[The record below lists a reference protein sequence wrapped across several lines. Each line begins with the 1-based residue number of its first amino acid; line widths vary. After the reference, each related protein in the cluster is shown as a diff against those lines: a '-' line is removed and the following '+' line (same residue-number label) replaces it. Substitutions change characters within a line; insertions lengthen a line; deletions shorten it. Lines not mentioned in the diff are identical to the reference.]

1 MNCAPSEMTS
11 ETGRAGAD
19 MEDDMTS
26 DDGGMN
32 HSVGLLAEAV
42 AAFRARAHETS
53 AAAEE
58 VVREAR
64 ECLSL
69 RSWHGA
75 NIIPI
80 GSGPTLPGTSSGVQ
94 IKEG

>member
-1 MNCAPSEMTS
+1 MSN
-11 ETGRAGAD
+11 
-19 MEDDMTS
+19 

-42 AAFRARAHETS
+42 AALRARAHETS

-69 RSWHGA
+69 RNWHGA
-75 NIIPI
+75 HVIPI
-80 GSGPTLPGTSSGVQ
+80 GSGPTLTGPSSSVQ

>member
-1 MNCAPSEMTS
+1 MSN
-11 ETGRAGAD
+11 
-19 MEDDMTS
+19 

-42 AAFRARAHETS
+42 AALRARAHETS

-69 RSWHGA
+69 RNWHGA
-75 NIIPI
+75 HVVPI
-80 GSGPTLPGTSSGVQ
+80 GGGPSMVGPASGVQ
-94 IKEG
+94 VKEG

>member
-1 MNCAPSEMTS
+1 MS
-11 ETGRAGAD
+11 D
-19 MEDDMTS
+19 

-42 AAFRARAHETS
+42 AALRARAHETS

-69 RSWHGA
+69 RNWHGA
-75 NIIPI
+75 HVVSI
-80 GSGPTLPGTSSGVQ
+80 GSGPTLAGPASSAQ